1 MKTLVISFT
10 IWIFL
15 VPSVVAMFL
24 ISTAVA
30 ARTPD
35 LYFTF
40 AALALAL
47 SILALSILAMVGGPS
62 WLEPFLTASVRSFP
76 KTQQHTN
83 SIQEIKHEESLE
95 VQSRP

>member
-1 MKTLVISFT
+1 MKTLIISFT

-15 VPSVVAMFL
+15 VPAVVAMFL
-24 ISTAVA
+24 ISTAIV

-35 LYFTF
+35 LYLTFT
-40 AALALAL
+40 ALALAL
-47 SILALSILAMVGGPS
+47 SILAMVGAPS

-83 SIQEIKHEESLE
+83 SIQEIKHEKSLE

>member
-1 MKTLVISFT
+1 MKTLIVSLA

-15 VPSVVAMFL
+15 VPVAVAMFL

-30 ARTPD
+30 VRTPD

-40 AALALAL
+40 TAIPLT
-47 SILALSILAMVGGPS
+47 LSILAMVSGPA
-62 WLEPFLTASVRSFP
+62 WLEPFLNASVRLFP

-83 SIQEIKHEESLE
+83 SIQEIKHEKSLE
-95 VQSRP
+95 GRIRS

>member
-1 MKTLVISFT
+1 MKTLIISFT

-15 VPSVVAMFL
+15 VPTVVAMFL
-24 ISTAVA
+24 ISTALA
-30 ARTPD
+30 GRTPD

-40 AALALAL
+40 TALALAL
-47 SILALSILAMVGGPS
+47 SILTMVPGPS
-62 WLEPFLTASVRSFP
+62 WLEPFFTAIIRSLP

-83 SIQEIKHEESLE
+83 SIQEIKHEKSLE

>member
-1 MKTLVISFT
+1 MKTLIISFT

-15 VPSVVAMFL
+15 VPAVVAMFL

-30 ARTPD
+30 ARTAD

-40 AALALAL
+40 TALALAF
-47 SILALSILAMVGGPS
+47 SILAMVGGPS

-76 KTQQHTN
+76 KTQHTN
-83 SIQEIKHEESLE
+83 SIQEIKHEKSLE